1 MTSLESVPGAYTAP
15 RSAWRQEAAQT
26 RSFLALPRISEGQ
39 SPIPTAQ
46 AEAL

>member
-1 MTSLESVPGAYTAP
+1 MHRKSRITGATPTNYWA
-15 RSAWRQEAAQT
+15 EAAQT
-26 RSFLALPRISEGQ
+26 RSVLVLPRISEGQ